1 MTRVLYTVDM
11 GMSTRKV
18 DSWCMS
24 RLGGSPAR
32 ATRNTPPFCG
42 FSSARAAGTAHSPT
56 TSTTLSISPSMF
68 LHPIATPPVC
78 ELHERLAL
86 RPPQRYASQVL
97 KGIRQGLHHADS
109 GRVTNQSN
117 VGGTGSA

>member
-11 GMSTRKV
+11 GISTRKV

-42 FSSARAAGTAHSPT
+42 FSSARAAGTADSPS
-56 TSTTLSISPSMF
+56 TSTTLSISPNTF
-68 LHPIATPPVC
+68 LHPIVPPPVY

-97 KGIRQGLHHADS
+97 KGILQGLHHADS
-109 GRVTNQSN
+109 GRGTNQSSIA
-117 VGGTGSA
+117 GTGSA